1 MMYESAIQFI
11 GVTVAFCAIA
21 IGLFF
26 IIGLT
31 MNYGWQ
37 VMQNA
42 VWFYRLHR
50 CYRMVSRVMKK
61 KERRK

>member
-1 MMYESAIQFI
+1 MYESAIQFI

-21 IGLFF
+21 VGLFF

-42 VWFYRLHR
+42 VGFYRLLQPMPVR
-50 CYRMVSRVMKK
+50 DVGWKR
-61 KERRK
+61 